1 MNERLCV
8 KSVTL
13 VDPNDAQAL
22 AALQHYFYAPCDMT
36 IVYLSGAPEKDD
48 AGLTID
54 VNDDGSAT
62 GILAVACAVAAV
74 PGTWKA
80 IGYGGT
86 NAPVK
91 IAAGSLVTIDVND
104 AAVATSFILDIWYLT
119 GEAFS

>member
-1 MNERLCV
+1 MTERLCV

-22 AALQHYFYAPCDMT
+22 DALQHYFYAPCDMT
-36 IVYLSGAPEKDD
+36 IVYLSGAPEVND
-48 AGLTID
+48 ADVTID
-54 VNDDGSAT
+54 INDDGT
-62 GILAVACAVAAV
+62 GVIEGVACAVAAV

-80 IGYGGT
+80 KGYGGT

-91 IAAGSLVTIDVND
+91 IASGSLVTIDVND
-104 AAVATSFILDIWYLT
+104 AAAATAFILDIWYVT